1 MGRGTSEQS
10 AKFSPRK
17 SVVVVFFT
25 NSRKFSPSKLSCYTV
40 RVWPYVLFTV
50 YFLQVFP
57 GTLHPHNYPD
67 PDNPGRLLGR
77 SEVEHRTNYI
87 QPLHEQLGEQ
97 HPLLQLVCQ
106 CLHNTP
112 AQRPS
117 AEELL
122 QQLEAAR
129 PQFDRTY
136 GSQHVKVEIAK
147 LQVTMMSVLR
157 TRETEV
163 GEKDNEIEHL
173 RHDLQQV
180 QVRPLSV

>member
-1 MGRGTSEQS
+1 MGRGTSDQS
-10 AKFSPRK
+10 AKVFSTK
-17 SVVVVFFT
+17 ISCFFHQFEKVFSLKTFLLYGT
-25 NSRKFSPSKLSCYTV
+25 CMAICIIR
-40 RVWPYVLFTV
+40 FTV

-77 SEVEHRTNYI
+77 SEVERRTDYI
-87 QPLHEQLGEQ
+87 QPLREQLGEQ

-112 AQRPS
+112 DQRPS

-129 PQFDRTY
+129 PQVDRTY
-136 GSQHVKVEIAK
+136 GSKHVKVEIAK